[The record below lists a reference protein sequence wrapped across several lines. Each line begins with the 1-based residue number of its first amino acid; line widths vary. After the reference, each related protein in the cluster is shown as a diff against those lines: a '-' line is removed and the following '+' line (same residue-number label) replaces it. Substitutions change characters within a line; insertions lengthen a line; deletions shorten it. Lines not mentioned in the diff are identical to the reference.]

1 MKRVFEYVL
10 LTIGSIIVAGSLEL
24 ILAPN
29 GLVDGGVTAIAIMA
43 NKVAGLPLYGV
54 FLGLNIPI
62 LLFTAKVMGKKF
74 FIRTSY
80 ANVVTTLGLIYLKP
94 FPAITTSE
102 LLIVLYGGVLFGV
115 GVGIVVKMGGAIDG
129 SEMLA
134 VWMNKHFKVPISTFL
149 LAVNAVIFV
158 FVAILFSIEQAMF
171 SLAIFYIV
179 TKMIDFILDGINQ
192 GKSVMIISGKN
203 KEIGDLLM
211 KELQLSVTYL
221 HGEGGFLGEH
231 KKIIYCITNRFIYPK
246 MKDLVLSIDPT
257 AIIEAS
263 YSTETTGVKR
273 PGRTARS
280 GDVSEK

>member
-1 MKRVFEYVL
+1 MKKVFEYVL

-54 FLGLNIPI
+54 FLGINIPI

-102 LLIVLYGGVLFGV
+102 LLIVLYGGVLFGI

-134 VWMNKHFKVPISTFL
+134 VWMNKHFNVPISTFL
-149 LAVNAVIFV
+149 LAVNAVIFI

-231 KKIIYCITNRFIYPK
+231 KRIIYCITIRFIYPK
-246 MKDLVLSIDPT
+246 MKDLVLSVDPT

-273 PGRTARS
+273 PGRKARS
-280 GDVSEK
+280 GE

>member
-102 LLIVLYGGVLFGV
+102 LLIVLYGGVLFGI

-149 LAVNAVIFV
+149 LAVNAVIFT

-211 KELQLSVTYL
+211 KELQLSVTYI

-246 MKDLVLSIDPT
+246 MKDLVLSVDPT

-273 PGRTARS
+273 PGRAARS
-280 GDVSEK
+280 EK

>member
-1 MKRVFEYVL
+1 MKKVFEYVL

-54 FLGLNIPI
+54 FLGINIPI

-94 FPAITTSE
+94 FSAITTSE
-102 LLIVLYGGVLFGV
+102 LLIVLYGGVLFGI

-134 VWMNKHFKVPISTFL
+134 VWMNKHFNVPISTFL
-149 LAVNAVIFV
+149 LAVNAVIFI

-231 KKIIYCITNRFIYPK
+231 KRIIYCITNRFIYPK
-246 MKDLVLSIDPT
+246 MKDLVLSVDPT

-273 PGRTARS
+273 PGRKARS
-280 GDVSEK
+280 GE

>member
-211 KELQLSVTYL
+211 KELKLSVTYL

-246 MKDLVLSIDPT
+246 MKDLVLSVDPT